1 MVRRCCS
8 AELLKQM
15 GESKG
20 QYTSE
25 KQKKLFTVYAL
36 VGNRIAEFEHML
48 KLTSDELATTE
59 AIEI

>member
-25 KQKKLFTVYAL
+25 NKKETLNTVYGAL
-36 VGNRIAEFEHML
+36 V
-48 KLTSDELATTE
+48 
-59 AIEI
+59 IESLNLNTC

>member
-1 MVRRCCS
+1 
-8 AELLKQM
+8 M

-25 KQKKLFTVYAL
+25 NKKETLNTVYGAL
-36 VGNRIAEFEHML
+36 GNRIAEFEHML

-59 AIEI
+59 VKTIEI